1 MTTAA
6 AIWECAA
13 IGMAAGSGM
22 LLLAVT
28 VTVLHFVIIVG
39 FSPVA
44 RRLTSR
50 LGPTVQLQVTYQ
62 DERAVLRQV
71 LSACER
77 HGWQV
82 TSVVTGHVSA
92 GAAPAPAEPRDVA
105 VAMTVSGKGVL
116 RVTRVLAMVEGV
128 SSVKQLDDDLE

>member
-1 MTTAA
+1 
-6 AIWECAA
+6 
-13 IGMAAGSGM
+13 MAAGAGM

-39 FSPVA
+39 FGPVA
-44 RRLTSR
+44 RRLTSQ
-50 LGPTVQLQVTYQ
+50 LGGTVHLQITCL
-62 DERAVLRQV
+62 DERAVLRQL

-77 HGWQV
+77 DGWQV
-82 TSVVTGHVSA
+82 TSVVTGHVSEG
-92 GAAPAPAEPRDVA
+92 GAAAPVEPGDVA

-128 SSVKQLDDDLE
+128 SSVKQLDEDLE